1 MTSAAPPAAAGGGG
15 GRERRHRGPTSR
27 RTGGARTAARLCAC
41 KKKKKKPEEE
51 REARTEGL
59 RGACA
64 AAPLNTRVT
73 AGRHLP
79 PGARNRRCGG
89 AGLALRRP
97 DPREEAQ
104 GRGGT
109 RPRLPPVPLRR
120 YRRREAGNVNL
131 VLYGFKRNRGVRGAG
146 AARTCAARPPPVTR
160 REAARGGGGRRRDPA
175 RRRLPG
181 RVAGG
186 G

>member
-41 KKKKKKPEEE
+41 KKKKAGR
-51 REARTEGL
+51 REGSPHRRAPGRM
-59 RGACA
+59 RGRS
-64 AAPLNTRVT
+64 PHTRVT

-89 AGLALRRP
+89 AGLVLRRP
-97 DPREEAQ
+97 DRREEAQ

-120 YRRREAGNVNL
+120 YRRRQAGNVNL

-146 AARTCAARPPPVTR
+146 TARACAARPPPVTR
-160 REAARGGGGRRRDPA
+160 REAARGGGDRRRDPA